1 MCGSTKIAYAIP
13 FQRQNLLKEAQMK
26 KTGLSIAGLSFL
38 LGAFIFAV
46 APVRAQSVDD
56 KIKNLEQELS
66 QLKSQQI
73 EMKKDAAAAAA
84 ALPEFSYRP
93 GSGVRIEAADKAWA
107 LQLSHEI
114 DWLMPFESGSAH
126 ADRTNGEVM
135 TRRFRQEWT
144 MCIDNCF
151 YEVQSRLDL
160 DGFGTQTDLQRAQG
174 LLHFENL
181 NPWLPTL
188 YFGADI
194 EMNGGAARQ
203 GSSATGSQA
212 EYDLL
217 SRNNGFNT
225 GRTGTGIG
233 LIYENINLGAIGVP
247 GRARFQFMAG
257 SIGAADDGAS
267 VPTDRKSLAAFWS
280 MSPFSQLKNKWLS
293 GLTFEILGFWC
304 NTDPHLEDT
313 TTSTASLAVSTTTG
327 LITAGRIDTTTT
339 TRIPAGQSACQ
350 SLNIRDNGPGGRQSL
365 FNTGVITGGQGQYIQ
380 PGLLWEVGPYRLRA
394 MMGFQH
400 YDDNNSRDSVAIRQ
414 RDQLPIAGGA
424 ATTSTTSTFLGDVG
438 KKSARVW
445 LIGHD
450 LFLWSPK
457 GFLTGSSNTPGS
469 VLFGTHFERT
479 DVGCDTAGGI
489 RTFPDNAV
497 CNRVTL
503 SGTTSASEFLHSR
516 ILLREWDLW
525 YFIAPRASVGLNFM
539 WYDANHLPTGFS
551 SGSGFTND
559 VQKNLNVS
567 GDCRNRAVNNGGST
581 PGAGSFVPL
590 RLGCGGNWVDVWLR
604 LRWSF

>member
-1 MCGSTKIAYAIP
+1 
-13 FQRQNLLKEAQMK
+13 MK
-26 KTGLSIAGLSFL
+26 KRWLLTGLGLMLIFVF
-38 LGAFIFAV
+38 GA
-46 APVRAQSVDD
+46 APARAQSVDD

-107 LQLSHEI
+107 IQLSHEI
-114 DWLMPFESGSAH
+114 DWLMPFESGSSH
-126 ADRTNGEVM
+126 ANRTIGEVM

-144 MCIDNCF
+144 LCIDNCF

-160 DGFGTQTDLQRAQG
+160 DGFGTQSDLQRALG

-181 NPWLPTL
+181 NPWLPTF

-194 EMNGGAARQ
+194 PMNGGEARQ

-233 LIYENINLGAIGVP
+233 IQYSNINLGGIGVP
-247 GRARFQFMAG
+247 GRANFNFVAG
-257 SIGAADDGAS
+257 SIGAADDGAE
-267 VPTDRKSLAAFWS
+267 VPTDRKSLAGFFS
-280 MSPFSQLKNKWLS
+280 MSPFSQVKNKWIS

-304 NTDPHLEDT
+304 NTDPHTED
-313 TTSTASLAVSTTTG
+313 TTSTASTLAVSTTTG
-327 LITAGRIDTTTT
+327 GITAGRIETTTT
-339 TRIPAGQSACQ
+339 TRIPSGVSACQ

-365 FNTGVITGGQGQYIQ
+365 FNTGVITGGLGQYIQ

-400 YDDNNSRDSVAIRQ
+400 YQDRNSQDSIAIRQ

-424 ATTSTTSTFLGDVG
+424 STTTTTSTFLGDVG
-438 KKSARVW
+438 KKSARVF

-469 VLFGTHFERT
+469 ILFGQHFERT
-479 DVGCDTAGGI
+479 DAECDTASGI
-489 RTFPDNAV
+489 RTFGTGVADNAV
-497 CNRVTL
+497 CNRITL
-503 SGTTSASEFLHSR
+503 SATTSQSEFKRNR

-539 WYDANHLPTGFS
+539 WYDASNLPTGFS

-559 VQKNLNVS
+559 GQKNLGARGS
-567 GDCRNRAVNNGGST
+567 CRNHATNLGLDT
-581 PGAGSFVPL
+581 PGAASWSITQPGD
-590 RLGCGGNWVDVWLR
+590 RIGCGGDWVDVWLR